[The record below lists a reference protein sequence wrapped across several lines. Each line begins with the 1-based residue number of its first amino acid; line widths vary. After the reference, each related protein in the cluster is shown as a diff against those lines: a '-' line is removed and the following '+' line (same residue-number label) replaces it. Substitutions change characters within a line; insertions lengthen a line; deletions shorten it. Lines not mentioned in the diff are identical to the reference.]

1 MARRSHLT
9 EIGCIACDEL
19 AELGAGE
26 RDGGRDD
33 STIPH
38 SSWPFT
44 HSPSPSPPQPVP
56 SSSAIVEICPS
67 LSPPDNCLPCGDL
80 LAIALGTSAGLILV
94 YSLCRDPI
102 SKRGLVQDYI
112 SEELCVV
119 LPFLVAR
126 ISFLVLKVRRV
137 CFGDGFKRPNHECG
151 RIAPFITGRSLQLYY
166 GVITTGK
173 ASVMSAYSSLFFF
186 YMGWRGSSATEV
198 INQWPATSR
207 SLQTSSE
214 SHKSP
219 FSLSSTFMIKIS
231 TKKGVE
237 CDGGT
242 TEVKK
247 AERLDAIIE
256 AMGSSHGKQNFY
268 PGHLAVTLTPFL
280 TKSHR
285 GKVSSCMPSCL
296 TKALPLRF

>member
-80 LAIALGTSAGLILV
+80 LAVALGTSAGLILV

-102 SKRGLVQDYI
+102 R
-112 SEELCVV
+112 C
-119 LPFLVAR
+119 
-126 ISFLVLKVRRV
+126 
-137 CFGDGFKRPNHECG
+137 
-151 RIAPFITGRSLQLYY
+151 Y
-166 GVITTGK
+166 GVT
-173 ASVMSAYSSLFFF
+173 
-186 YMGWRGSSATEV
+186 
-198 INQWPATSR
+198 
-207 SLQTSSE
+207 
-214 SHKSP
+214 
-219 FSLSSTFMIKIS
+219 
-231 TKKGVE
+231 
-237 CDGGT
+237 
-242 TEVKK
+242 
-247 AERLDAIIE
+247 
-256 AMGSSHGKQNFY
+256 
-268 PGHLAVTLTPFL
+268 
-280 TKSHR
+280 
-285 GKVSSCMPSCL
+285 
-296 TKALPLRF
+296 LPLFVILTSFYYWALTSALLWCDYNRKSFRDVCLQVCSA